1 MLKGRIGLWCLMLAV
16 TLLVSWLMGVVP
28 GWFESNALSVDINVS
43 TDSDFA
49 QVLANQKIN
58 HIEPI
63 LSSNEPMVIITDSNE
78 DIAGYKK
85 YENYLYSP
93 IVVWACGAYNK
104 ESGFIKVPQVSNTFK
119 IDLYSVLTAIESDKQ
134 WQDLGFD
141 KTVVNGAVKL
151 TIPGPQCAYYENVID
166 LFVLTL
172 NNGTKPTAEQRV
184 ELMTRVQ
191 AIIAKCEIVADIM
204 QAIRNEYEQPSD
216 THKMFIGP
224 EYIYQRSSGYAIG
237 YGNENSKQY
246 RPIYLMNT
254 TFVTTN
260 VFVKDSGDNIDLANK
275 FIKEMQTKKA
285 FIAQTGWRVQNIE
298 FDIWNISYAYYKN
311 P

>member
-1 MLKGRIGLWCLMLAV
+1 MLKGKIGLWCLMLAV

-28 GWFESNALSVDINVS
+28 GWFESNALTVGIDVS
-43 TDSDFA
+43 TDSDFT
-49 QVLANQKIN
+49 QVLVNQKIN
-58 HIEPI
+58 KIEPI
-63 LSSNEPMVIITDSNE
+63 LSNSDPMVIITDRDS

-85 YENYLYSP
+85 YEDYLYSP
-93 IVVWACGAYNK
+93 IVVWSCGAYNK

-141 KTVVNGAVKL
+141 KSVANGPVKL
-151 TIPGPQCAYYENVID
+151 TIPGAQCAYYEDVIN
-166 LFVLTL
+166 LFVITL
-172 NNGTKPTAEQRV
+172 NNGKEPTAEQRE
-184 ELMTRVQ
+184 ELMPRVQ
-191 AIIAKCEIVADIM
+191 AIVAKCELVADIM
-204 QAIRNEYEQPSD
+204 QAIRNEYDHPTD

-246 RPIYLMNT
+246 RPIYLLNT
-254 TFVTTN
+254 VSVKAN
-260 VFVKDSGDNIDLANK
+260 VFVKDSGDSVEIANR
-275 FIKEMQTKKA
+275 FINEMRTKKA
-285 FIAQTGWRVQNIE
+285 FIEQTGWRVQNIE
-298 FDIWNISYAYYKN
+298 FDIWSISYIYYKN